1 MEFDAVNSL
10 NESSQI
16 AQGQQNRE
24 KDDVKG
30 VSFFDTI
37 NAKVEES
44 EAETTSDYPADGTK
58 EDYALPWCNRQMARG
73 RRRNEMW
80 IEQVRRRRIQMEHQ
94 AWLKRHEEYVKMLK
108 ASSLK
113 RSLQESSNRRYAVS
127 SVARDVALHAYGIE
141 YQKKYGGFF

>member
-10 NESSQI
+10 SESSKNT
-16 AQGQQNRE
+16 QGQQNKE
-24 KDDVKG
+24 KDDVNG

-37 NAKVEES
+37 NAKAAES
-44 EAETTSDYPADGTK
+44 EAETTSDYPTDGK
-58 EDYALPWCNRQMARG
+58 KGDYALPWGNRQMSRG
-73 RRRNEMW
+73 SRRNEMW

-94 AWLKRHEEYVKMLK
+94 AWVKRHEEYVKMLK

-127 SVARDVALHAYGIE
+127 SVARDVALNAYGIE

>member
-24 KDDVKG
+24 KDDVND

-37 NAKVEES
+37 NAKA
-44 EAETTSDYPADGTK
+44 AE
-58 EDYALPWCNRQMARG
+58 CNRQMVRG

-80 IEQVRRRRIQMEHQ
+80 IEQARRRRIEMEHQ
-94 AWLKRHEEYVKMLK
+94 AWVKRHEEYVKMLK

-113 RSLQESSNRRYAVS
+113 RSLQESANRRYAIS
-127 SVARDVALHAYGIE
+127 SVARDVALNAYGIE

>member
-10 NESSQI
+10 GENTQI
-16 AQGQQNRE
+16 TQGQQNRE
-24 KDDVKG
+24 KDAVDG
-30 VSFFDTI
+30 VGFFDTL
-37 NAKVEES
+37 NAKAEES
-44 EAETTSDYPADGTK
+44 S
-58 EDYALPWCNRQMARG
+58 RQMARG

-80 IEQVRRRRIQMEHQ
+80 IEQVRRRRIEMEHQ

-113 RSLQESSNRRYAVS
+113 RSLQESSNRRYAIS
-127 SVARDVALHAYGIE
+127 SVARDVALNAYGIE

>member
-1 MEFDAVNSL
+1 MDFDAVNSL
-10 NESSQI
+10 NESSPNT
-16 AQGQQNRE
+16 QGQQNRE
-24 KDDVKG
+24 KDDVDG
-30 VSFFDTI
+30 VSFFDTL
-37 NAKVEES
+37 NAKVAES
-44 EAETTSDYPADGTK
+44 EAETTSDLSADGRK
-58 EDYALPWCNRQMARG
+58 EDYALPWSNRQMNRG

-127 SVARDVALHAYGIE
+127 SVARDVALNAYGIE